1 MLCHRDLLAVV
12 TNHWDDGGGAGIGS
26 SALRVSMLTQ
36 AGGASILEVPAGS
49 W

>member
-26 SALRVSMLTQ
+26 MLTQ